1 MVVEALGFLSGG
13 EDTLHWL
20 LSLPVPSFVSLF
32 ESYSRVH
39 LRRAKEYV
47 YHTYVASQGTG
58 KSLDKY
64 IDQLE
69 GKEADPD
76 TDARRFIADF
86 GHQFGAKR

>member
-1 MVVEALGFLSGG
+1 LQ
-13 EDTLHWL
+13 WL

-32 ESYSRVH
+32 ESYSRIH

-47 YHTYVASQGTG
+47 YHTYVAAQGTG

-69 GKEADPD
+69 GKASDPATD
-76 TDARRFIADF
+76 TRRFIEKF